1 MTTIKQEALSSRGMV
16 ASNHPMASAAGLQ
29 MLSMGGNAIDAAV
42 ATAFAL
48 TVVEPMMVG
57 IFGAG
62 LVNFYRGDTGQVIT
76 IDNYSTAPYA
86 ATSDMYEPV
95 SDDWPDYLETVD
107 RNNRVGHLAVAVPG
121 SLMSWCH
128 LEEQYGRLGLDTVI
142 YPAVTYAEKGFP
154 ASQYLV
160 DIIADS
166 ADTLARFPATAEVFL
181 SGGAPPRVGQFIV
194 RADYAGTLRLIAK
207 DGADALYR
215 GAIGDMVVSDMKAN
229 GGIIKAKD
237 LEDYS
242 FHYRDPVRGT
252 YRGYEIASVGPT
264 SSGGTHIV
272 QMLNILEAFDVT
284 ALGFGTSEYIHL
296 LAESLKIAFAD
307 REKYLGDP
315 NFVEVPVDGLTSK
328 EYASRRRDEID
339 IQRAR
344 EYSAGRPGA
353 YLGESDNTTH
363 FTVADDEGNVVSM
376 TQTIHEAFGS
386 KVTTPATGML
396 LNNTMYIFDP
406 HPGNANSIAPGKRML
421 SSMSPTIVM
430 KDGRPLFALG
440 TPGGTRIFASVLQ
453 AIVNVIDH
461 GMTLQQAVE
470 APRVW
475 TQGQSLNV
483 EKGISPGVREELE
496 SLGHEVEVVAKVAG
510 GMNGVMLDHERG
522 LIRGAACWRADGA
535 PAGLSGGP
543 AKSTRVAY
551 RV

>member
-1 MTTIKQEALSSRGMV
+1 MV

-29 MLSMGGNAIDAAV
+29 VLSMGGNAVDAAV

-62 LVNFYRGDTGQVIT
+62 LINLYHAGAGDVIT
-76 IDNYSTAPYA
+76 IDNYSVAPQA
-86 ATSDMYEPV
+86 ARPDMYEPV
-95 SDDWPDYLETVD
+95 SYVWPDYLEAVD
-107 RNNRVGHLAVAVPG
+107 QKNRVGHLAVAVPG
-121 SLMSWCH
+121 SLMAWCH
-128 LEEQYGRLGLDTVI
+128 IEERYGRLGLDTVI
-142 YPAVTYAEKGFP
+142 QPAIAYADRGFP
-154 ASQYLV
+154 AGRYLV
-160 DIIADS
+160 DIIADNKD
-166 ADTLARFPATAEVFL
+166 ALARFPATAEVFL
-181 SGGAPPRVGQFIV
+181 PGGAPPSLGQAIV
-194 RADYAGTLRLIAK
+194 RADYARTLRLVAR

-215 GAIGDMVVSDMKAN
+215 GSIGEMAVADMEAG
-229 GGIIKAKD
+229 GGIITSQD
-237 LEDYS
+237 LEEYA
-242 FHYRDPVRGT
+242 FHYREPVRGT

-272 QMLNILEAFDVT
+272 QVLNMLEGFDV
-284 ALGFGTSEYIHL
+284 AGMGFGSSAYVHL
-296 LAESLKIAFAD
+296 VAETLKIAFAD
-307 REKYLGDP
+307 RAKFLGDP
-315 NFVEVPVDGLTSK
+315 DFVEVPVDGIISK
-328 EYASRRRDEID
+328 EYAARRRREID
-339 IQRAR
+339 LERAGDYR
-344 EYSAGRPGA
+344 AGRPGV

-363 FTVADDEGNVVSM
+363 LTVADDEGNVVSM

-386 KVTTPATGML
+386 RVTVPGTGML

-475 TQGQSLNV
+475 TQGQSLDV
-483 EKGISPGVREELE
+483 EDGISPTVRQELE
-496 SLGHEVEVVAKVAG
+496 AMGHEVELVPKVAG
-510 GMNGVMLDHERG
+510 GMNGIMLDHERG
-522 LIRGAACWRADGA
+522 ILRGAACWRADGA

-543 AKSTRVAY
+543 AESTGAAY